1 MAKTKPSKQ
10 QKEAKK
16 SSKMANGS
24 AKQNETPEQLY
35 ASAIDLVEQSQP
47 EDALR
52 QAKKLWSQCQKGLV
66 TEQLPALNLLGE
78 ISVELGDVDSAKQ
91 YFEQAVALD
100 PEGKVPEAMG
110 GGAEKF
116 LWLAQLCEEGG
127 KASVQWFEKGAA
139 ALQGE
144 IEALETGNMPGMD
157 EEGMLMLRVEK
168 KRKLANALC
177 GIVEVY
183 MTDLSWE
190 DDAEARCEALVTQA
204 MTVEDETSPEVLQT
218 LASVRLSQE
227 RKEDAQSALTR
238 SLATWR
244 HLDPE
249 DPAIPDFAN
258 RIALSRLLMEA
269 EMEKEAMFV
278 LQRLVTDDDQS
289 VEAWYL
295 GGWCQNLIAE
305 KLTAAGLSTDTPAN
319 GTDEENE
326 LLIALKGSR
335 NWLKM
340 ALKLYDL
347 LEYED
352 DRLYEHAKELVVALD
367 RDLGPEAKD
376 AGAGEEDEWEEWD
389 GIDEDQ
395 DQDQED
401 EDEEMKDS

>member
-16 SSKMANGS
+16 SSQMANGS

-52 QAKKLWSQCQKGLV
+52 QAKKLWSQCQNGLV

-78 ISVELGDVDSAKQ
+78 ISVELGDVDGAKQ
-91 YFEQAVALD
+91 YFEQAVVLD

-244 HLDPE
+244 HLNPE

-305 KLTAAGLSTDTPAN
+305 KLTAAGLSTDAPAE
-319 GTDEENE
+319 GDEENE

-340 ALKLYDL
+340 ALRLYDL

-352 DRLYEHAKELVVALD
+352 DRLDEHAKELVVALD

-376 AGAGEEDEWEEWD
+376 AGAGGEDEWEEWD

>member
-1 MAKTKPSKQ
+1 
-10 QKEAKK
+10 
-16 SSKMANGS
+16 MANGS

-52 QAKKLWSQCQKGLV
+52 QAKKLWSQCQNGLV

-78 ISVELGDVDSAKQ
+78 ISVELGDVDGAKQ
-91 YFEQAVALD
+91 YFEQAVVLD

-319 GTDEENE
+319 GADEDNE

-340 ALKLYDL
+340 ALRLYDL

-352 DRLYEHAKELVVALD
+352 DRLCEHAKELVAALD